1 VRLLHPAL
9 NGEARPL
16 AIILKGEMRVPPSAE
31 HTTRTGGDPV
41 AIRVNSLTLQEQAR
55 FDFGIVVQE
64 LS

>member
-1 VRLLHPAL
+1 
-9 NGEARPL
+9 
-16 AIILKGEMRVPPSAE
+16 MRVPPSAE